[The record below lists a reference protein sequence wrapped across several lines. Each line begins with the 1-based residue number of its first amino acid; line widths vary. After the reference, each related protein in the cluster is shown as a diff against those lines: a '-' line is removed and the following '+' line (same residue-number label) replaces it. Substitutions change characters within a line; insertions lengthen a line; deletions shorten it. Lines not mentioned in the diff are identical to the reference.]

1 MQGLVVSKQ
10 IPNSLKFGLLVFS
23 ILMVSCTGPGIVPE
37 RYQTASI
44 ASERSIGPV
53 AELQRKAISA
63 ISQNHYPQAVEYLQ
77 RAIKIEPRNAFSWH
91 YLAQTYW
98 HTRQYDR
105 CLDMVKRSISYSS
118 KLDDLDR
125 ANAALMS
132 QCGES

>member
-1 MQGLVVSKQ
+1 
-10 IPNSLKFGLLVFS
+10 
-23 ILMVSCTGPGIVPE
+23 VPE

-63 ISQNHYPQAVEYLQ
+63 INQNHYPQAVEYLQ

-98 HTRQYDR
+98 HDRQYDR
-105 CLDMVKRSISYSS
+105 CLDMVKRSISYSP
-118 KLDDLDR
+118 KLDDLNR
-125 ANAALMS
+125 ANTALLS